1 MSLLEVREL
10 SVSLGGRSVIRHA
23 DLAIG
28 AGEVVGLIG
37 PNGAGKT
44 TLMRAALGLIPA
56 SGISTLA
63 ALDETARARAVAW
76 MPQDRHIAWPV
87 AVEALVAL
95 GRLPHRPWRASLTTE
110 DHRIVGDALRQV
122 GLEGFEA
129 RAATELSAGERTR
142 ALIARAL
149 AQQTPLVMADE
160 PIAGLDPAHQMSTM
174 QTFCDLTA
182 QGRSVFLSIHD
193 LGLAARY
200 CTRLVLVGEQGIA
213 ADGPPGQVLTPEH
226 LARIFG
232 IEAHLSNGKEGPVFQ
247 PLRVLGP

>member
-1 MSLLEVREL
+1 MSLLEVRDL
-10 SVSLGGRSVIRHA
+10 SVSLGGRPVIRHA

-56 SGISTLA
+56 SGESTLA
-63 ALDETARARAVAW
+63 AMDETARARAVAW

-110 DHRIVGDALRQV
+110 DRRIVADALRQV
-122 GLEGFEA
+122 GLAGFEA

-160 PIAGLDPAHQMSTM
+160 SA
-174 QTFCDLTA
+174 
-182 QGRSVFLSIHD
+182 
-193 LGLAARY
+193 
-200 CTRLVLVGEQGIA
+200 
-213 ADGPPGQVLTPEH
+213 PGH
-226 LARIFG
+226 
-232 IEAHLSNGKEGPVFQ
+232 
-247 PLRVLGP
+247 

>member
-1 MSLLEVREL
+1 MSLLEMRDL
-10 SVSLGGRSVIRHA
+10 SVSLGGRPVIRHA

-56 SGISTLA
+56 SGKSTLA

-76 MPQDRHIAWPV
+76 MPQDRHVAWPV
-87 AVEALVAL
+87 AVEALVGL
-95 GRLPHRPWRASLTTE
+95 GRLPHRRWRALPTAD
-110 DHRIVGDALRQV
+110 DHRIVADALRQV
-122 GLEGFEA
+122 GLAGFEH
-129 RAATELSAGERTR
+129 RPATELSAGERTR

-149 AQQTPLVMADE
+149 AQQAPLIMADE

-174 QTFCDLTA
+174 QTFCDLA
-182 QGRSVFLSIHD
+182 GQGRSVFLSIHD

-213 ADGPPGQVLTPEH
+213 ADGPPGQVLTREH

-232 IEAHLSNGKEGPVFQ
+232 IEAHLSNGAEGPVFQ